1 MASKSKTKV
10 PSSIKIGNKNK
21 KSNTSK
27 SKRSVI
33 VHKTQ
38 KQTENLHQVLSKIEE
53 TIQELT
59 RLFIESD
66 SAKHRGVKG
75 HYRLTP
81 KQELIKK
88 QLDLANKRADI
99 ILKLIS

>member
-1 MASKSKTKV
+1 MAKKSKTPV
-10 PSSIKIGNKNK
+10 PSSIKIGNKSK
-21 KSNTSK
+21 MTNTSK

-38 KQTENLHQVLSKIEE
+38 KQTEHLHQVLSKIEE

-59 RLFIESD
+59 RLFVEMES
-66 SAKHRGVKG
+66 SKHRGVKG
-75 HYRLTP
+75 QFRLTP

-88 QLDLANKRADI
+88 QLELANKRADQ
-99 ILKLIS
+99 ILKLLS